1 MKTLIVYRSK
11 YGCTKQYAEWAK
23 EEMASADLADI
34 RSVNANQ
41 LASYDRIVILSCVY
55 IGRMSATGFITRH
68 WPTLSQ
74 KKVFLIAVGMEPDT
88 TDSKPSFQLLP
99 EEIRK
104 GISAYIKLPG
114 KMDLDKMG
122 FFDRLII
129 KKMGGK
135 TEDKTDREKLKAFLK
150 S

>member
-11 YGCTKQYAEWAK
+11 YGCTKQYAEWTK
-23 EEMASADLADI
+23 EEMPSADLADI

-41 LASYDRIVILSCVY
+41 LASYDQIIILSCVY

-68 WPTLSQ
+68 WPVLNQ
-74 KKVFLIAVGMEPDT
+74 KKVFLIAVGMEEDT

-99 EEIRK
+99 EEIQN
-104 GISAYIKLPG
+104 GISSYIKLPG
-114 KMDLDKMG
+114 RMDLDRMG

-135 TEDKTDREKLKAFLK
+135 TEDKTDRAMLKAFLEQ
-150 S
+150 

>member
-11 YGCTKQYAEWAK
+11 YGCAKQYAEWAK
-23 EEMASADLADI
+23 EELGSADLLDI
-34 RSVNANQ
+34 RSVKATQ
-41 LASYDRIVILSCVY
+41 LSSCDRIIILSCVY
-55 IGRMSATGFITRH
+55 IGRMSATGFVTRN
-68 WPTLSQ
+68 WPMLSQ

-88 TDSKPSFQLLP
+88 NDSKPSFQLLP
-99 EEIRK
+99 EEIRQ

-114 KMDLDKMG
+114 RMDLDKMG
-122 FFDRLII
+122 FFDRFII

-135 TEDKTDREKLKAFLK
+135 TEDKTDRDMLKAFLK

>member
-11 YGCTKQYAEWAK
+11 YGCTKQYAEWTK
-23 EEMASADLADI
+23 EEMPSATLMNI
-34 RSVNANQ
+34 RSIKANELITFDQ
-41 LASYDRIVILSCVY
+41 IILLSCVY
-55 IGRMSATGFITRH
+55 IGRMSATGFIARH
-68 WPTLSQ
+68 WPVLNQ
-74 KKVFLIAVGMEPDT
+74 KKVFLIAVGMEEDT

-99 EEIRK
+99 EEIQN

-114 KMDLDKMG
+114 RMDLDKMG

-135 TEDKTDREKLKAFLK
+135 TEDKTDRALLKAFLEQ
-150 S
+150 

>member
-1 MKTLIVYRSK
+1 MNTLIVYRSK

-41 LASYDRIVILSCVY
+41 LSSYDR
-55 IGRMSATGFITRH
+55 
-68 WPTLSQ
+68 
-74 KKVFLIAVGMEPDT
+74 
-88 TDSKPSFQLLP
+88 
-99 EEIRK
+99 
-104 GISAYIKLPG
+104 
-114 KMDLDKMG
+114 MG

-135 TEDKTDREKLKAFLK
+135 TEDKTD
-150 S
+150 